1 MLMLFAELKRY
12 RPPRPVSASALLTS
26 AWQSSNAPRTRNDST
41 LSPQQVNCCAWR
53 SDTRP
58 SGNSTT
64 TRMPGRSLKA
74 AATAPPVSGT
84 VVNGYRILP
93 IEKNTGNVD
102 LKVYRGDYIKFK
114 IDPSIPAPRLRI
126 PDLAI
131 EKRLP
136 VNFAE
141 APYFKMKKP
150 GTFAFFM
157 GDIDGSITV
166 INYRQASY
174 REVTSLEAADLIKN
188 EGPVILDVRT
198 QNEHNR
204 GHLHDSVL
212 IPVQELQSRYKELG
226 SHKDR
231 EILIYCATGNR
242 STVASK
248 ILIDNGLRA

>member
-1 MLMLFAELKRY
+1 MKKILLIIFLIFCFAY
-12 RPPRPVSASALLTS
+12 SAGCSEKIE
-26 AWQSSNAPRTRNDST
+26 SSPE
-41 LSPQQVNCCAWR
+41 
-53 SDTRP
+53 
-58 SGNSTT
+58 
-64 TRMPGRSLKA
+64 
-74 AATAPPVSGT
+74 TAPPVSGA

-93 IEKNTGNVD
+93 IDNSPGNVD

-114 IDPSIPAPRLRI
+114 VDPSMPAPLLRI

-131 EKRLP
+131 EKRLDG
-136 VNFAE
+136 NFAE

-150 GTFAFFM
+150 GTFAFSI
-157 GDIDGSITV
+157 GDIGGSITV

-174 REVTSLEAADLIKN
+174 REVAPREAADLIKK

-198 QNEHNR
+198 PNEYNR
-204 GHLHDSVL
+204 GHLHNSVL

-226 SHKDR
+226 KHKDR

-248 ILIDNGLRA
+248 ILIDNGFKHIVNMRGGIYDWSKKNYPVVR

>member
-1 MLMLFAELKRY
+1 MNLF
-12 RPPRPVSASALLTS
+12 VSRCGMKKILLVILFILFFAYSAGCSEKIETS
-26 AWQSSNAPRTRNDST
+26 SE
-41 LSPQQVNCCAWR
+41 
-53 SDTRP
+53 
-58 SGNSTT
+58 
-64 TRMPGRSLKA
+64 
-74 AATAPPVSGT
+74 TAPPVSGI

-93 IEKNTGNVD
+93 IENTQAKVE

-114 IDPSIPAPRLRI
+114 IDPSISAPLLKI

-136 VNFAE
+136 GNFAE

-150 GTFAFFM
+150 GTFAFSL

-174 REVTSLEAADLIKN
+174 REVTSREAADLINK
-188 EGPVILDVRT
+188 EEPVVLDVRT
-198 QNEHNR
+198 PHEYNR
-204 GHLHDSVL
+204 GHLHNSVL
-212 IPVQELQSRYKELG
+212 IPVQELQRRSKELG
-226 SHKDR
+226 DHKDR

-248 ILIDNGLRA
+248 ILIDSGFKHIVNMRRGIYDWHKKNYPVTR